1 MKINNTVSKSAAS
14 LDITAIAR
22 EKLAKTGKKLAEN
35 SKAVE
40 DKVKKANAAKLAIL
54 QHDTVFSMAYA
65 VNGHTVVADV
75 DLEGNETEPQLGSNV
90 IETEDGDVALT
101 AEATSILAVY
111 AKILADM
118 ENPKHHMSY
127 YTNPSAVLRLSGMW
141 KRASEAAKEE
151 AKTGKP
157 SEIEALSDGQ
167 IAYIAEDLK
176 HYGTEYVTL
185 CYQVFSS
192 MKDAI
197 KAGKTLSFHDKSVV
211 DVNRTTEAVEAFYP
225 LRYAI
230 RNSAAVGHTV
240 HLNNGYGEL
249 SLGGSKV
256 KVSTVSKVTGDFKL
270 VLAPS
275 GAIAVERKLDGNDF
289 GTQLIK
295 NVIGP
300 MYKNCFK
307 AVGDAMKEAS
317 ADKALSAANGLDEF
331 FAA

>member
-1 MKINNTVSKSAAS
+1 
-14 LDITAIAR
+14 
-22 EKLAKTGKKLAEN
+22 
-35 SKAVE
+35 
-40 DKVKKANAAKLAIL
+40 
-54 QHDTVFSMAYA
+54 
-65 VNGHTVVADV
+65 
-75 DLEGNETEPQLGSNV
+75 
-90 IETEDGDVALT
+90 
-101 AEATSILAVY
+101 
-111 AKILADM
+111 
-118 ENPKHHMSY
+118 
-127 YTNPSAVLRLSGMW
+127 
-141 KRASEAAKEE
+141 
-151 AKTGKP
+151 
-157 SEIEALSDGQ
+157 
-167 IAYIAEDLK
+167 
-176 HYGTEYVTL
+176 
-185 CYQVFSS
+185 

-307 AVGDAMKEAS
+307 TVGDAMKEAS
-317 ADKALSAANGLDEF
+317 ADKALSAADGLDEF

>member
-127 YTNPSAVLRLSGMW
+127 YTNPSAVLRLSGM
-141 KRASEAAKEE
+141 
-151 AKTGKP
+151 
-157 SEIEALSDGQ
+157 
-167 IAYIAEDLK
+167 
-176 HYGTEYVTL
+176 
-185 CYQVFSS
+185 
-192 MKDAI
+192 
-197 KAGKTLSFHDKSVV
+197 
-211 DVNRTTEAVEAFYP
+211 
-225 LRYAI
+225 
-230 RNSAAVGHTV
+230 
-240 HLNNGYGEL
+240 
-249 SLGGSKV
+249 
-256 KVSTVSKVTGDFKL
+256 
-270 VLAPS
+270 
-275 GAIAVERKLDGNDF
+275 
-289 GTQLIK
+289 
-295 NVIGP
+295 
-300 MYKNCFK
+300 
-307 AVGDAMKEAS
+307 
-317 ADKALSAANGLDEF
+317 
-331 FAA
+331 

>member
-1 MKINNTVSKSAAS
+1 MKINNTVSKSAS

-35 SKAVE
+35 SKVVE

-54 QHDTVFSMAYA
+54 QHDTVFSMAYG

-101 AEATSILAVY
+101 NEGTTILAVY
-111 AKILADM
+111 AKVLADM

-141 KRASEAAKEE
+141 KRAVMAVEE
-151 AKTGKP
+151 EKKTGKP
-157 SEIEALSDGQ
+157 SEMEALTDGQ
-167 IAYIAEDLK
+167 LSHIAEDLK
-176 HYGTEYVTL
+176 SYGEEYVTL
-185 CYQVFSS
+185 CYQTFEA

-197 KAGKTLSFHDKSVV
+197 KAGKALSFHDKSVV
-211 DVNRTTEAVEAFYP
+211 DINRATEAVEAFHP

-275 GAIAVERKLDGNDF
+275 GAIAVERKLDGNDL
-289 GTQLIK
+289 GTQIIK

-300 MYKNCFK
+300 MYHNCFQ

-317 ADKALSAANGLDEF
+317 ADKTLSAADGLDEF